1 MEADKVQTTVDYLI
15 SLGWSEEDA
24 RRWLRGPARPS
35 VTLPLNRDAEESLPQ
50 RERPVRRG
58 PGRTGLPLAPRPQ
71 FGPGVRFRDVEH
83 WCMALR
89 KEDLP
94 AELREV
100 YLRNLKAAV
109 DAAGTPDV
117 TVEDIAYWL
126 HALRDP
132 TLPGELRAAYKQSVR
147 DALRALD
154 LGLEDDDARR

>member
-1 MEADKVQTTVDYLI
+1 MDADKVQTTVDYLT

-35 VTLPLNRDAEESLPQ
+35 LTPPLNRDSQDLMPHSDALGR
-50 RERPVRRG
+50 RER
-58 PGRTGLPLAPRPQ
+58 GRTGLPLAPRPQ

-89 KEDLP
+89 NEDLP
-94 AELREV
+94 AELHAV
-100 YLRNLKAAV
+100 YLRNLKAAIE
-109 DAAGTPDV
+109 AAGTPDV

-147 DALRALD
+147 DALRSFD
-154 LGLEDDDARR
+154 LGLEGDDGRR